1 MVENRRHAGDVCEG
15 GVVMPVIFK
24 AETRAQKGGRRVWCS
39 SACLNVEEKEKRE
52 RIQKTSGVR
61 EIHKWRGYNEML

>member
-1 MVENRRHAGDVCEG
+1 MS
-15 GVVMPVIFK
+15 VIFK

-52 RIQKTSGVR
+52 RIQKTSGVK
-61 EIHKWRGYNEML
+61 EIHKWREYNEMLW